1 MGEIIMKALNLVP
14 IIALVL
20 AGNVLTGCESNDGPA
35 EKAGE
40 KIDNAIEDTSE
51 KIDNTVEET
60 GEEIEEA
67 ADKLREK
74 TQ

>member
-1 MGEIIMKALNLVP
+1 MKVLTLIPAFAL
-14 IIALVL
+14 IL
-20 AGNVLTGCESNDGPA
+20 AATLLTGCESNDGPA

-51 KIDNTVEET
+51 TIDSAVEET
-60 GEEIEEA
+60 GEKIEEA
-67 ADKLREK
+67 GDKLREE

>member
-1 MGEIIMKALNLVP
+1 MKALSLVS
-14 IIALVL
+14 IMALIL

-40 KIDNAIEDTSE
+40 KIDNAMENTSE
-51 KIDNTVEET
+51 KIDSAIEKT

-67 ADKLREK
+67 DDKLREK

>member
-1 MGEIIMKALNLVP
+1 MKALNLLP

-20 AGNVLTGCESNDGPA
+20 AGNLITGCESNDGPA

-40 KIDNAIEDTSE
+40 KIDNAIEETGE
-51 KIDNTVEET
+51 KIDTAVEET
-60 GEEIEEA
+60 GEKVEEA
-67 ADKLREK
+67 GDKLREE

>member
-1 MGEIIMKALNLVP
+1 MKALSLVS
-14 IIALVL
+14 IMALIL

-40 KIDNAIEDTSE
+40 KIDNAMENTSE
-51 KIDNTVEET
+51 KIDSAIEKTD
-60 GEEIEEA
+60 EEIEEA
-67 ADKLREK
+67 DDKLREK

>member
-1 MGEIIMKALNLVP
+1 MKILTLVP
-14 IIALVL
+14 VFALIL
-20 AGNVLTGCESNDGPA
+20 SANLLTGCESNDGPA

-40 KIDNAIEDTSE
+40 KIDNAMENTSE
-51 KIDNTVEET
+51 KIDSAVEET

-67 ADKLREK
+67 GDKLREK

>member
-1 MGEIIMKALNLVP
+1 MKLLSLIP
-14 IIALVL
+14 IVALVL
-20 AGNVLTGCESNDGPA
+20 AANILTGCESNEGPA

-40 KIDNAIEDTSE
+40 KIDNAIEQTGE
-51 KIDNTVEET
+51 KIDSAVEET

-67 ADKLREK
+67 GDKLREK